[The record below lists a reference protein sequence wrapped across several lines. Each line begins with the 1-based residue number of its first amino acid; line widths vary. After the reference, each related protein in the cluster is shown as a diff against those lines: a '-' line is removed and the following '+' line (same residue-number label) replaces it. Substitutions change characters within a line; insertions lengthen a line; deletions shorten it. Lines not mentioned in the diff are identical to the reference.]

1 MFLFAC
7 LLLGYWKNLKL
18 CAWFTSYSFQ
28 TIRIWSHTILEV
40 GDGVLE
46 VRWPRCRGFGSSA
59 LPTRPN
65 PSSTSFPHHFLFGT
79 CWPSRFLGLPI
90 SQLLSPSTH
99 FPPGQHW
106 STPGLRKATWIPHV
120 GIQVFL
126 EDHCEAQLLGSNSFP
141 NQGERKDPTAY
152 SLFPQPRKAWRWP
165 GTWMEHRD
173 GEMGGRSQGGLPGG
187 GCTLKEGRTAT
198 GVVF

>member
-1 MFLFAC
+1 MCVVHVIFLSDNT
-7 LLLGYWKNLKL
+7 NLKSYHPGGWSWGTWGQVAQMQGVWEL
-18 CAWFTSYSFQ
+18 C
-28 TIRIWSHTILEV
+28 
-40 GDGVLE
+40 
-46 VRWPRCRGFGSSA
+46 PPNSA
-59 LPTRPN
+59 KPII
-65 PSSTSFPHHFLFGT
+65 TSFPHHFLFGT

-90 SQLLSPSTH
+90 LQLPSPSTH

-141 NQGERKDPTAY
+141 NQGEGKDPTAY

-187 GCTLKEGRTAT
+187 GCTLKEGRIAT